1 MIGGPT
7 EENLIDFY
15 TDGGIIFSGMF
26 PHRPEDILA
35 AGFAYTGIS
44 NQVHGLD
51 GSQGL
56 PSDRNFEALVE
67 ICYTAQLK
75 TGWTLQPDFQYI
87 WRPEI
92 GVPEPSGKTVPNAAV
107 WGVRTTINF

>member
-1 MIGGPT
+1 VIGGPT
-7 EENLIDFY
+7 EQNLIDFY

-26 PHRPEDILA
+26 PHRPDDILA

-56 PSDRNFEALVE
+56 PSDRNRGAFRDL
-67 ICYTAQLK
+67 LH
-75 TGWTLQPDFQYI
+75 G
-87 WRPEI
+87 
-92 GVPEPSGKTVPNAAV
+92 AA
-107 WGVRTTINF
+107 